1 MAENTIFEDS
11 LFELQNQIDESGR
24 SYPQLANLL
33 PSKDSIYELDLN
45 TRQAKLPQFAGVQYD
60 HNAEVIYFKC
70 PRYYENVDLTEMVC
84 IIQYINAKGQAGVYW
99 VPYYDTNYYGDEE
112 NIGEFIENP
121 TMLIPW
127 VLGGLATAATGKL
140 TFSIRLYKLHKDANN
155 EYHYKYNLSTRP
167 QTLNIVVGMELSDED
182 LSRYEEMD
190 TVVAQLYQA
199 IQTAMDNAAVYW
211 TEV

>member
-1 MAENTIFEDS
+1 MANTIFEDS
-11 LFELQNQIDESGR
+11 LFELQNQKDESGR
-24 SYPQLANLL
+24 SYPQLTNLL

-45 TRQAKLPQFAGVQYD
+45 TRQANLPQFAGVQYD

-84 IIQYINAKGQAGVYW
+84 IIQYINAKGQAGIYW
-99 VPYYDTNYYGDEE
+99 VPYYDINYYGDGED
-112 NIGEFIENP
+112 IGEFIENP

-140 TFSIRLYKLHKDANN
+140 TFSIRLYKLRKDDND
-155 EYHYKYNLSTRP
+155 EYHYTYNLSTRP
-167 QTLNIVVGMELSDED
+167 QALNIIVGMELSDED
-182 LSRYEEMD
+182 IAHYDEMD
-190 TVVAQLYQA
+190 SVVAQIYQA
-199 IQTAMDNAAVYW
+199 IQTAMDNTCVYW